1 MGLALSMEGVMF
13 THTPLLIYYRHL
25 LNVFFSPPKAQVMS
39 SSYHICPTNV
49 TFQFDTTFMYLIA
62 VLMFMKLY
70 QVASYTTV
78 VIVLREA

>member
-13 THTPLLIYYRHL
+13 THTPLLITFRHL
-25 LNVFFSPPKAQVMS
+25 LIVFFSSPPKAQVMS

-78 VIVLREA
+78 LREA